1 MKSMKKLEVIFVL
14 FLLTSTQVLSQSI
27 STYDFK
33 TKVPSPIG
41 TVPLGQNALY
51 KIENIN
57 TLLYEVTIESKQTDF
72 HSETP
77 AIFGQILKL
86 EEKAKTLLGSE
97 LEESIKN
104 ITDEVTTANIF
115 NESQAEA
122 NLSFNQ
128 KMIENFESDL
138 LGQKAKPLGQ
148 QDSLKIVAL
157 ETKIRKLRAEVALQK
172 NLVDSLKL
180 IISDDYA
187 KILQGL
193 FSAAIKVS
201 KSFDLLE
208 ETKSLK
214 NKLVNLSLEDGLT
227 FQESSAKA
235 QKLLSQFQFVNSLSS
250 LSKSFERDY
259 QEFLSLYYVY
269 LSSDVVKAKFKSDTS
284 KIKESVHVITKEMES
299 LKANYEKT
307 NYPEIFDNIDSLQD
321 ILAKESIYLVVS
333 DPVQAEKDIVNFSIK
348 ITPRK
353 DIKVKSG
360 LQTRNFSATLPVVG
374 GKKIDFS
381 TGLILTHFLHDRS
394 YSIIPSTSD
403 SGMACIVQD
412 KNNNITRLNLGA
424 FMHLSNRVNK
434 DCKLAF
440 SLGLGLKSTDLN
452 DANVFLGAS
461 LVVGTAERFIFTGGL
476 ALAPVDYL
484 KGSLETGKNYQR
496 SSIPESLTVKTM
508 LPGAFLGFSYN
519 LTNKKKE

>member
-1 MKSMKKLEVIFVL
+1 MKMLNFSFVL
-14 FLLTSTQVLSQSI
+14 FFLSTALVFSQTI
-27 STYDFK
+27 TTYDFK
-33 TKVPSPIG
+33 TKVPSTIG
-41 TVPLGQNALY
+41 TVPLGQNAIY

-57 TLLYEVTIESKQTDF
+57 TLLYDVTIESKQTDF
-72 HSETP
+72 HSENH

-97 LEESIKN
+97 LEESIKK
-104 ITDEVTTANIF
+104 ITDEETTAKIL
-115 NESQAEA
+115 NESEAEA
-122 NLSFNQ
+122 MLSFNQ
-128 KMIENFESDL
+128 KMIENFEGDL
-138 LGQKAKPLGQ
+138 LGQKAKPLVQ
-148 QDSLKIVAL
+148 QDSLKIVEL
-157 ETKIRKLRAEVALQK
+157 ETKIRKLRAEVLLQK
-172 NLVDSLKL
+172 NLVDSLKM

-193 FSAAIKVS
+193 FSAAIRVS

-227 FQESSAKA
+227 FQESSSKA
-235 QKLLSQFQFVNSLSS
+235 EKLLSQFQFVNSLST

-259 QEFLSLYYVY
+259 QEFLSLHYVY
-269 LSSDVVKAKFKSDTS
+269 LSSDVVKAKFKSDFS

-299 LKANYEKT
+299 LKAIYEKT
-307 NYPEIFDNIDSLQD
+307 NYLEIFDNIDSLRD

-333 DPVQAEKDIVNFSIK
+333 DPVQAEKDIVNFSVK

-353 DIKVKSG
+353 DIKAKN
-360 LQTRNFSATLPVVG
+360 LETRNFSATLPVVG

-403 SGMACIVQD
+403 SGMACIVKD
-412 KNNNITRLNLGA
+412 KNNNVTRLNLGA
-424 FMHLSNRVNK
+424 FIHVSNRVNK
-434 DCKLAF
+434 DYKWAF

-452 DANVFLGAS
+452 DANVFLGGS
-461 LVVGTAERFIFTGGL
+461 LIVGTAERFIFTAGL
-476 ALAPVDYL
+476 AIAPVDYL
-484 KGSLETGKNYQR
+484 KGSLETGKNYQINK
-496 SSIPESLTVKTM
+496 IPESLTEKTM
-508 LPGAFLGFSYN
+508 LPGVFLGLSYN